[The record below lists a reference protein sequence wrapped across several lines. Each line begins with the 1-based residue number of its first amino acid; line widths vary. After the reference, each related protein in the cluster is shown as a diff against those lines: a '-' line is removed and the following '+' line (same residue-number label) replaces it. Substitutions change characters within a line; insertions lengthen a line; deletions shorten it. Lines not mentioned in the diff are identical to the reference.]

1 MQQIFDLIRKIHQKA
16 FNKPLGITRAELTS
30 VEKQMSFV
38 NTLESMDIAHPT
50 FIEFLKDQGSEEV
63 VSRQLL
69 TQSSCSIQV
78 YILEMFSLASRDVGS
93 HSDPYIVV
101 RCGDKE
107 FSERDSYQVDEP
119 DPKINKFF
127 QFNGNFPGSPD
138 LEIEAWDYDSLFGD
152 DLIGKTIVD
161 LDDRFFSPDWQAL
174 EEKPIE

>member
-1 MQQIFDLIRKIHQKA
+1 
-16 FNKPLGITRAELTS
+16 
-30 VEKQMSFV
+30 
-38 NTLESMDIAHPT
+38 
-50 FIEFLKDQGSEEV
+50 
-63 VSRQLL
+63 
-69 TQSSCSIQV
+69 
-78 YILEMFSLASRDVGS
+78 MFSLASRDIGS

-107 FSERDSYQVDEP
+107 FNERDSYQVDEP

-152 DLIGKTIVD
+152 DLIGKTLVD

-174 EEKPIE
+174 EEKPIEQR